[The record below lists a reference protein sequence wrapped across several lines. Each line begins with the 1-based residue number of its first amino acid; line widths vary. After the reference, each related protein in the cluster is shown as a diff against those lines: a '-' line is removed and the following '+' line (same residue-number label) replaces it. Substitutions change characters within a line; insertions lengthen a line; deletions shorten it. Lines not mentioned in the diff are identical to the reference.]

1 MEELRP
7 TANERLTRYL
17 VMRKLSQEAAIEVSD
32 EEVQEE
38 IEGALADAGEN
49 AQQMQRTLSTDSA
62 KENIRSSILNR
73 KVLQHLVEIAQGAN
87 GSALT
92 SGATDSPKASDRPEA
107 GDAEASTA
115 TEAEE
120 QPEASAAENTE
131 ESNEGA

>member
-107 GDAEASTA
+107 GDAEESTTETEVQPQAST
-115 TEAEE
+115 
-120 QPEASAAENTE
+120 AENTE